1 VKVARGFAPWTLVLA
16 LLLGVRHETAAQSQ
30 LPSWF
35 SIDSTAAIDRQLDTA
50 DARTGVLLDSYLS
63 ARLGPGLE
71 IYTRPF
77 VQRLGS
83 GEWNRQVWLAAMRYE
98 RKGAVGLRVE
108 GGLIPAPIGLA
119 NLTLRPQLN
128 PTIGQPSSLFQGLP
142 APEPFSPRV
151 TLLGAIYPFGVSA
164 TLSGTKWDAR
174 AAVIDVSPLRARRIF
189 GELNPPRFMNV
200 VVGGGVT
207 PIIGLRFGASV
218 TRGGWKRASERP
230 LSDGTLDATVVSVET
245 EFAFRYTK
253 LAGEYTRDILTT
265 TTGEAV
271 TQGWYIQGQQT
282 LTPRWFAAARFERID
297 APVNDSLLLPV
308 SSAFLGVEETLG
320 YRLTPD
326 LTLRLS
332 HRARRVF
339 GQNDVVNQ
347 ALGSIVWARRWF

>member
-1 VKVARGFAPWTLVLA
+1 VLA
-16 LLLGVRHETAAQSQ
+16 VLLGVRNEAAAQSQ

-35 SIDSTAAIDRQLDTA
+35 SIDTTAAIDRQLDTA
-50 DARTGVLLDSYLS
+50 DARTGVLLDSFLS

-71 IYTRPF
+71 IYARPF

-83 GEWNRQVWLAAMRYE
+83 GEWNRQVWLAAVRYE

-128 PTIGQPSSLFQGLP
+128 PTISQPSSLFQGLP

-189 GELNPPRFMNV
+189 GDVNPPRFANV

-207 PIIGLRFGASV
+207 PVVGLRFGASV
-218 TRGGWKRASERP
+218 TRGGWKRADELPASA
-230 LSDGTLDATVVSVET
+230 DTLDATIVTVET
-245 EFAFRYTK
+245 EFAFGYTK

-271 TQGWYIQGQQT
+271 SAGWYVQGQQT
-282 LTPRWFAAARFERID
+282 LTPRWFVAARVERIG
-297 APVNDSLLLPV
+297 APEHDPLMAPDVGS
-308 SSAFLGVEETLG
+308 FLGVEETVG

-326 LTLRLS
+326 LTFRLS
-332 HRARRVF
+332 HRARRPF
-339 GQNDVVNQ
+339 AQTAFANQ
-347 ALGSIVWARRWF
+347 MFGSIVWARRWF